1 MQLERSLVSKD
12 TFLKFSTVVRGASN
26 VLYAFFIDSEDL
38 TIRTINFNYQADNG
52 PPNVSHTSVLPFIC
66 QQI

>member
-38 TIRTINFNYQADNG
+38 TIRTINFNY
-52 PPNVSHTSVLPFIC
+52 
-66 QQI
+66 